1 MGQLV
6 GDLVVGKSVSWWVS
20 GRSSVGRWSVG
31 WWSVDLQNPKNIYSQ
46 RMLQMLSIAL
56 IQVKAG
62 YTSENLQNLIRQ
74 FIYSLYRATKIT
86 KKENQNM
93 INSIMV

>member
-1 MGQLV
+1 
-6 GDLVVGKSVSWWVS
+6 
-20 GRSSVGRWSVG
+20 
-31 WWSVDLQNPKNIYSQ
+31 
-46 RMLQMLSIAL
+46 MLSIAL